1 MDWLQHPSLALVLK
15 ELHEHRIY
23 KLLNSPKA
31 IQVFMEH
38 HVWCVWD
45 FQSLLKAMQRHF
57 TCVEIPWRPSPQ
69 PLFRRLINE
78 IVLGEE
84 SDEDGQGGYLSHFE
98 LYLKAMKEAHANT
111 GPMEKFLA
119 SLRDGT
125 SLESALL
132 NSSAPEAV
140 LPFVRHTIQLASSAP
155 IHQLASAF
163 TLGREDLLPGLFQ
176 KILQQ
181 ISQKEQISYS
191 ILEYYL
197 NRHIELD
204 SNTHGPQAFAMLEAA
219 CENNSAKV
227 DEAISTARECL
238 GQRLNLWNAV
248 AQQIA

>member
-98 LYLKAMKEAHANT
+98 LYLKAMKEAHADT
-111 GPMEKFLA
+111 GPIEKFLGL
-119 SLRDGT
+119 LRDGT
-125 SLESALL
+125 EVEKALQLSA
-132 NSSAPEAV
+132 APPAV
-140 LPFVRHTIQLASSAP
+140 IPFVRHTIQLASKAP
-155 IHQLASAF
+155 IHKVASAF

-176 KILQQ
+176 KILEQV
-181 ISQKEQISYS
+181 SQREQVSYT

-204 SNTHGPQAFAMLEAA
+204 SNTHGPQAFALLDAT
-219 CENNSAKV
+219 CGNDGAKV
-227 DEAISTARECL
+227 DEAVCTARECL
-238 GQRLNLWNAV
+238 EQRLNLWNAV
-248 AQQIA
+248 AKQIA

>member
-1 MDWLQHPSLALVLK
+1 MDWLHHPTLASVLK
-15 ELHEHRIY
+15 DLHEHRLY
-23 KLLNSPKA
+23 KLLNSPRA

-57 TCVEIPWRPSPQ
+57 TSVEIPWQPSPQ

-98 LYLKAMKEAHANT
+98 LYLKAMREAHANT
-111 GPMEKFLA
+111 GPMEKFIA
-119 SLRDGT
+119 ILRDGVCW
-125 SLESALL
+125 ESALEK
-132 NSSAPEAV
+132 SEAPEAV
-140 LPFVRHTIQLASSAP
+140 VPFVRHTIHLARSAP
-155 IHQLASAF
+155 IHQVASAF

-176 KILQQ
+176 KILEQ
-181 ISQKEQISYS
+181 ISQREQVSYS

-204 SNTHGPQAFAMLEAA
+204 SNTHGPQAFAMLDAT
-219 CENNSAKV
+219 CGNDSAKK
-227 DEAISTARECL
+227 DDAIRTARECL
-238 GQRLNLWNAV
+238 EQRLSLWNAV
-248 AQQIA
+248 AKLIA